1 MVLGLEELKLSLP
14 PATILVHLS
23 RESCSKVR
31 DGASVP
37 AVPMFSTF
45 GYTFTERLGKG
56 TYGEVF
62 KAVHK
67 KSRNVVAIKRISKK
81 ALCKRAQDNLVDE
94 IGILKKLQ
102 HRNIARM
109 TDFLWDSDYV
119 YIFMEYLGGGDLS
132 SFLKSKR
139 SLPERT
145 IRYFLQQLAFALH
158 YLYERN
164 IVHMDIKPQNVL
176 LTTSVPPVL
185 KLADFGFAKSLEKPV
200 KMDEIRGSLLYMA
213 PEIFKFGVYEK
224 ACDLWSVGVILFECL
239 FGRAPF
245 TSATV
250 EELKAKL
257 LDDSPIKIPSQ
268 PAFSKDCIDLVSKLL
283 KRKPSERINH
293 ELFFVHPFIDLAHAP
308 SPQSIDRAIYHIVI
322 ADELNSAGN
331 LVDAYFN
338 YKEGL
343 THLVSALQVES
354 DSSRKRIIRSKLS
367 QYIKVAEDLNRQL
380 DDIEVVSSSHSKSK
394 SAPSVKDKGAT
405 QPAAKQPKRPDPI
418 STGVKEATLSIKKP
432 ERMPSSTD
440 LHSVSLGA
448 AFTPILLPYRQ
459 IFIPNKRLKQMP
471 SYFGSISPV
480 PSLHNPSG
488 ARKQEAE
495 ASPSVLSRICRT
507 CFRTAWFSLPTD
519 ANGSSSIPSASSQI
533 PDSTRTSDSAA
544 PVLGN
549 ESSSQPIVRT
559 AHEYAIKRL
568 DNLNDIYSKE
578 RPGISETIGEL
589 QRYYTFLHNN
599 EYKAAMEYLQGNFC
613 NWLAFLKGLK
623 DLELQ
628 KTLRSELNEA
638 LTVAEKLKAALKA
651 KEEIAP
657 LPEVEAD
664 EQTCLIS

>member
-1 MVLGLEELKLSLP
+1 
-14 PATILVHLS
+14 
-23 RESCSKVR
+23 
-31 DGASVP
+31 
-37 AVPMFSTF
+37 MFSAF
-45 GYTFTERLGKG
+45 GYTFTERLGRG

-109 TDFLWDSDYV
+109 TDFSWDSDYV

-145 IRYFLQQLAFALH
+145 IRYFLQQLGISPM
-158 YLYERN
+158 Y
-164 IVHMDIKPQNVL
+164 
-176 LTTSVPPVL
+176 
-185 KLADFGFAKSLEKPV
+185 FGFAKSLEKPV

-250 EELKAKL
+250 GELKAKL
-257 LDDSPIKIPSQ
+257 LEDSPIKIPSQ

-308 SPQSIDRAIYHIVI
+308 SPQSIDRAIYHIVF
-322 ADELNSAGN
+322 ADELYLAGN

-343 THLVSALQVES
+343 IHLVSALQVES

-380 DDIEVVSSSHSKSK
+380 DDIEVVSSSHS
-394 SAPSVKDKGAT
+394 VKDKGAT

-418 STGVKEATLSIKKP
+418 SRAVKEATLSTEKP
-432 ERMPSSTD
+432 EQMPPSTD
-440 LHSVSLGA
+440 LHSASLGA
-448 AFTPILLPYRQ
+448 AFTPIY
-459 IFIPNKRLKQMP
+459 
-471 SYFGSISPV
+471 ISPV
-480 PSLHNPSG
+480 PSLHNPSD
-488 ARKQEAE
+488 ARKQEAK
-495 ASPSVLSRICRT
+495 ASSSVLSRICRT
-507 CFRTAWFSLPTD
+507 CFRTAWFSLPTG
-519 ANGSSSIPSASSQI
+519 ANGSSSVPSASSQV
-533 PDSTRTSDSAA
+533 PDSTRMSDSAA
-544 PVLGN
+544 PVLGT
-549 ESSSQPIVRT
+549 ESSSQPVVKT

-578 RPGISETIGEL
+578 RPEISETIGEL

-599 EYKAAMEYLQGNFC
+599 EYKAAMDYLQGNFC
-613 NWLAFLKGLK
+613 NWLTFLKGLK

-628 KTLRSELNEA
+628 KALRSELNEA

-664 EQTCLIS
+664 EREPTFLLTVFLSGSKCSTTEVASIKLRQGSVALMGVTSLKLSLHF

>member
-1 MVLGLEELKLSLP
+1 MTYRSTDVL
-14 PATILVHLS
+14 TVLVVGFHLF
-23 RESCSKVR
+23 
-31 DGASVP
+31 
-37 AVPMFSTF
+37 PMFSAF

-67 KSRNVVAIKRISKK
+67 
-81 ALCKRAQDNLVDE
+81 
-94 IGILKKLQ
+94 
-102 HRNIARM
+102 
-109 TDFLWDSDYV
+109 WDSDYV

-132 SFLKSKR
+132 SFLKSRR

-164 IVHMDIKPQNVL
+164 IVHMDIKPQNIL

-200 KMDEIRGSLLYMA
+200 KLDEIRGSLLYMA

-239 FGRAPF
+239 FGKAPF

-250 EELKAKL
+250 EELKTKL
-257 LDDSPIKIPSQ
+257 LDNSPIRIPNQ

-283 KRKPSERINH
+283 KRKPSERIRH
-293 ELFFVHPFIDLAHAP
+293 EQFFVHPFIDLAHAP
-308 SPQSIDRAIYHIVI
+308 SPQSIDKAIYHIMI
-322 ADELNSAGN
+322 ADDLHSAGN

-343 THLVSALQVES
+343 THLVSALQIES
-354 DSSRKRIIRSKLS
+354 DSSRKQIIRSKLS

-380 DDIEVVSSSHSKSK
+380 DDIEVVSPSRSARSEGITLPAVKSS
-394 SAPSVKDKGAT
+394 
-405 QPAAKQPKRPDPI
+405 KRPDPI
-418 STGVKEATLSIKKP
+418 STAVKEATPSI
-432 ERMPSSTD
+432 ERLEQMPSSTG

-448 AFTPILLPYRQ
+448 VVAPIS
-459 IFIPNKRLKQMP
+459 IP
-471 SYFGSISPV
+471 PV
-480 PSLHNPSG
+480 SSLHNPLD
-488 ARKQEAE
+488 ARKKEAE
-495 ASPSVLSRICRT
+495 ALKHQPFSSSVLNQIRQACLH
-507 CFRTAWFSLPTD
+507 TAWFSFPTG
-519 ANGSSSIPSASSQI
+519 ANGSSSAPSASSQL
-533 PDSTRTSDSAA
+533 PDSTQMSGGVA
-544 PVLGN
+544 PAS
-549 ESSSQPIVRT
+549 ESVPQPVVKT
-559 AHEYAIKRL
+559 AYEYAIKRL
-568 DNLNDIYSKE
+568 DSLRDIYSKE
-578 RPGISETIGEL
+578 KPGVLETIGGL

-599 EYKAAMEYLQGNFC
+599 EYKAAMDYLQCNFC

-638 LTVAEKLKAALKA
+638 LTVAEKLKATLKA
-651 KEEIAP
+651 KGEITP
-657 LPEVEAD
+657 LQVVEAD
-664 EQTCLIS
+664 EQACLIS